1 MLHFKRVS
9 YLSLERFSHV
19 SYAFLRRFIRVTYQF
34 LTCDS
39 DSTDGWQ
46 RRSLPLADDTV
57 SLKFEARLQETFPT
71 DVNFVALD
79 DIVIRSSCGLF
90 TTTAMDESTPLS
102 DSPQRAQQQSPPP
115 AAVPETTCLP
125 GTHDG
130 GQQRFFN
137 KQPRNSSAV
146 CHCHTT
152 AFTLE
157 CPSYTN
163 FFIFASR

>member
-1 MLHFKRVS
+1 MIHVALQTRFLFLNHTFLTRFLRVS
-9 YLSLERFSHV
+9 YTFLTS
-19 SYAFLRRFIRVTYQF
+19 FLR
-34 LTCDS
+34 DS

-46 RRSLPLADDTV
+46 SKSLSLADDTV

-79 DIVIRSSCGLF
+79 DIVIQSSCGLF

-125 GTHDG
+125 GTYSDD
-130 GQQRFFN
+130 QQFIR
-137 KQPRNSSAV
+137 RSSLSHHSIHV
-146 CHCHTT
+146 
-152 AFTLE
+152 
-157 CPSYTN
+157 YT
-163 FFIFASR
+163 II